1 MKAELGNQRSKE
13 VNSLYLNNGL
23 IKDQGELG
31 GEGRCDGAQG

>member
-23 IKDQGELG
+23 IKDQGEFG